1 MKNYVEKMTALKEK
15 KEQKQNKLKSCKK
28 IETIATWTNVGL
40 GILSICAG
48 LFQFPVALSIIVLG
62 ALLTSVAGSIT
73 NGIITGKT
81 RKEIMEISTSMNDLY
96 VEYRKEQKV
105 EENNLT
111 QTLKTESTNTIAQE
125 AVYTEEK
132 TQDKQ
137 DEFTM

>member
-1 MKNYVEKMTALKEK
+1 MKNYVEKMTALRDK
-15 KEQKQNKLKSCKK
+15 KEQKQNKLKACKK
-28 IETIATWTNVGL
+28 IEKIANWTNVGL
-40 GILSICAG
+40 GILSIAAG
-48 LFQFPVALSIIVLG
+48 LFQFPVVVGVIVLG

-96 VEYRKEQKV
+96 IEYRKEQKV

-125 AVYTEEK
+125 VVYTEEK
-132 TQDKQ
+132 TQDKK